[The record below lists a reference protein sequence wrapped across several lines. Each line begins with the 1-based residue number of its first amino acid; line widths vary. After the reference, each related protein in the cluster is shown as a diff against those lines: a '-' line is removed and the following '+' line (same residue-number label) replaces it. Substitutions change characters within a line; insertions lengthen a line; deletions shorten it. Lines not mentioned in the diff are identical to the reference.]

1 MTYGDEMKGKIIQ
14 VECASDRGLLFVVTS
29 EGQLWQYD
37 LVDQSWQQ
45 IK

>member
-1 MTYGDEMKGKIIQ
+1 MYGDDMKGKIIQ
-14 VECASDRGLLFVVTS
+14 VEYAADKNLLFVVTS

-37 LVDQSWQQ
+37 LVEKEWQQ